1 MIMRTKP
8 RKNKSWLN
16 QARKQ
21 IISPISFGADQRGKY
36 RLFCRLGQGRGMR
49 KGLLLFALF
58 TNIK

>member
-49 KGLLLFALF
+49 KGLL
-58 TNIK
+58 